1 MKNAKFAGVQR
12 LLSAVFAATVALTSV
27 QIPVYATPQTQAAEQ
42 TSQLVNIAGDCE
54 ITVPSSQSGYGAER
68 MTDGDSSTMWIQ
80 NDGTWPSTVSLKLP
94 ADNTKRIKKVVLKF
108 ESGQSAWGVDVT
120 LSHALNNVTSDL
132 VIDNTATVTSFDDGY
147 EFTYDTAL
155 SFTHTFIEL
164 SNPTNN
170 GAAGG
175 FWPALAEVE
184 IWAENESGEE
194 SLTNVAPAATITSVG
209 GDYGTKSNL
218 TDEDYSS
225 LYVFNGG
232 GMSTLPDGAWIEME
246 LDREYP
252 VKSMEAA
259 FEHLSSDENNFQFT
273 FDIYGKSSTDT
284 EWQTLFAGVNATRL
298 DDGYLQTLTLDSIK
312 NLKSV
317 RIVITS
323 ITNTAGDPWPAL
335 AEFKIFADTSGS
347 GSEDTESIAYKKP
360 VHTNAGGVVSRIN
373 DGSTI
378 NTWTGERYPA
388 YVDIDLEANYKLDE
402 IQVYTP
408 SAGYSQYSVYT
419 SMDGRDFEKLAEK
432 SDKENCPAKGESYQ
446 ANKKEA
452 RIVRVYVEYQSES
465 SKALINEIRVL
476 GTPSGTA
483 VQETPAVQVED
494 FKNSAYNVTVTDQ
507 DTINEVKG
515 IIERRIG
522 AAYKDWFTFELADAA
537 NGYDY
542 YDLSQSNGKIHIKGN
557 NGVSLATGLNY
568 YLKYYCNVNISQVGD
583 QVTMPKSIIPVEGM
597 VHKETKFPVRYS
609 YNYCTLSYSMAFWGE
624 EEWRNELD
632 WLALNGVNVVLDA
645 TAQEEVWRRFLTEL
659 GYTHQ
664 EAKDFIAGP
673 AYYAWAYMANL
684 SGYGGPVHDTWFTE
698 RTELARKN
706 QLIMR
711 KLGMQPVLQGYS
723 GMVPV
728 DITSKDPSAEVIKQG
743 TWCSFQRP
751 SMLRTDSESFTKYAA
766 LFYKVQKEVYGD
778 SAHYYATDPFHE
790 GGNTGGMDSAVISQ
804 KVLASMMT
812 ADPHATWVIQSWQ
825 GNPTTAL
832 LQGLGDNRNHALVL
846 DLYAEKTPHWNETN
860 PGYYG
865 GAEGGGEFL
874 NTPWVYCMLN
884 NFGGRLGLHGHI
896 DNYVKGIVNASK
908 QAEHMAG
915 IGITPEASVNNPVLY
930 DLFFETI
937 WADDGNNLQKINLDE
952 WFKNYV
958 TRRYGADS
966 DSAYQAMEI
975 LHDTVYNPAYNMK
988 GQGAPESVVNARPG
1002 LDIGAA
1008 STWGNAV
1015 VDYDK
1020 KKLEKA
1026 AELLLADYDKLKN
1039 SAGYQYDLA
1048 NVLEQVLSNTA
1059 QEYQKKMAAAFRSG
1073 DAEEFSTLSDKFLS
1087 IIDMV
1092 EKVTGTQKEFLVG
1105 TWINGAKKLA
1115 ENSDD
1120 FTKELYE
1127 LNARSLITTWGS
1139 YDQAISGG
1147 LIDYSNRQWA
1157 GLTNDYY
1164 KMRWEKWITER
1175 KKELAGESYTNY
1187 SAQDWFEMEWAW
1199 ARGTNKYSG
1208 TPNGLDLQGL
1218 GTDVLANYSLTNMPK
1233 DPAEDDSRDLPL
1245 EGMTATAGSEQA
1257 TTGSEGPA
1265 SAVLDQT
1272 TGTIW
1277 HSKWSG
1283 DARENLWIDIAL
1295 GESKTVTG
1303 LRMLPRSGG
1312 GNGTITSY
1320 RIEISNDHGK
1330 TYQEVATGTWNSS
1343 DSWKMAE
1350 FHAIQATNV
1359 RLYAVESVSD
1369 TSNIFASAAEIRI
1382 MGPATAIVP
1391 AEETIVNIAT
1401 PSKEADL
1408 SSAQAAKETDKYT
1421 VSTVWKDAT
1430 GTTVTA
1436 ISKDKN
1442 ATHDYTA
1449 KITLT
1454 PVTGYSFDKTSVP
1467 DTLTLKLN
1475 DQRTVEA
1482 IPVTDSVLNDDGT
1495 VTITYQF
1502 SNMFQGGSLRMDQSS
1517 PEKSTNMRFGYDFKL
1532 PEASSEKDEIS
1543 FKGCTWYYGVA
1554 EDDLKN
1560 TFSPD
1565 KTNFIT
1571 NPDKKGA
1578 EYYRSNIVFTNLSSG
1593 AYKRSVYARILVKY
1607 TVNGKE
1613 RSVMGTFVD
1622 SRSVSMIVEGILANT
1637 NADQT
1642 EKDYA
1647 QKIKD
1652 AILK

>member
-170 GAAGG
+170 GATGG

-542 YDLSQSNGKIHIKGN
+542 YELSQSNGKIHIKGN
-557 NGVSLATGLNY
+557 NGVSLATGLKY
-568 YLKYYCNVNISQVGD
+568 YLKYYCNVNISQGGD
-583 QVTMPKSIIPVEGM
+583 QVTMPKSIIPVEGT

-664 EAKDFIAGP
+664 EA
-673 AYYAWAYMANL
+673 
-684 SGYGGPVHDTWFTE
+684 
-698 RTELARKN
+698 
-706 QLIMR
+706 
-711 KLGMQPVLQGYS
+711 
-723 GMVPV
+723 
-728 DITSKDPSAEVIKQG
+728 
-743 TWCSFQRP
+743 
-751 SMLRTDSESFTKYAA
+751 
-766 LFYKVQKEVYGD
+766 
-778 SAHYYATDPFHE
+778 
-790 GGNTGGMDSAVISQ
+790 
-804 KVLASMMT
+804 
-812 ADPHATWVIQSWQ
+812 
-825 GNPTTAL
+825 
-832 LQGLGDNRNHALVL
+832 
-846 DLYAEKTPHWNETN
+846 
-860 PGYYG
+860 
-865 GAEGGGEFL
+865 
-874 NTPWVYCMLN
+874 
-884 NFGGRLGLHGHI
+884 
-896 DNYVKGIVNASK
+896 
-908 QAEHMAG
+908 
-915 IGITPEASVNNPVLY
+915 
-930 DLFFETI
+930 
-937 WADDGNNLQKINLDE
+937 
-952 WFKNYV
+952 
-958 TRRYGADS
+958 
-966 DSAYQAMEI
+966 
-975 LHDTVYNPAYNMK
+975 
-988 GQGAPESVVNARPG
+988 
-1002 LDIGAA
+1002 
-1008 STWGNAV
+1008 
-1015 VDYDK
+1015 
-1020 KKLEKA
+1020 
-1026 AELLLADYDKLKN
+1026 
-1039 SAGYQYDLA
+1039 
-1048 NVLEQVLSNTA
+1048 
-1059 QEYQKKMAAAFRSG
+1059 
-1073 DAEEFSTLSDKFLS
+1073 
-1087 IIDMV
+1087 
-1092 EKVTGTQKEFLVG
+1092 
-1105 TWINGAKKLA
+1105 
-1115 ENSDD
+1115 
-1120 FTKELYE
+1120 
-1127 LNARSLITTWGS
+1127 
-1139 YDQAISGG
+1139 
-1147 LIDYSNRQWA
+1147 
-1157 GLTNDYY
+1157 
-1164 KMRWEKWITER
+1164 
-1175 KKELAGESYTNY
+1175 
-1187 SAQDWFEMEWAW
+1187 
-1199 ARGTNKYSG
+1199 
-1208 TPNGLDLQGL
+1208 
-1218 GTDVLANYSLTNMPK
+1218 
-1233 DPAEDDSRDLPL
+1233 
-1245 EGMTATAGSEQA
+1245 
-1257 TTGSEGPA
+1257 
-1265 SAVLDQT
+1265 
-1272 TGTIW
+1272 
-1277 HSKWSG
+1277 
-1283 DARENLWIDIAL
+1283 
-1295 GESKTVTG
+1295 
-1303 LRMLPRSGG
+1303 
-1312 GNGTITSY
+1312 
-1320 RIEISNDHGK
+1320 
-1330 TYQEVATGTWNSS
+1330 
-1343 DSWKMAE
+1343 
-1350 FHAIQATNV
+1350 
-1359 RLYAVESVSD
+1359 
-1369 TSNIFASAAEIRI
+1369 
-1382 MGPATAIVP
+1382 
-1391 AEETIVNIAT
+1391 
-1401 PSKEADL
+1401 
-1408 SSAQAAKETDKYT
+1408 
-1421 VSTVWKDAT
+1421 
-1430 GTTVTA
+1430 
-1436 ISKDKN
+1436 
-1442 ATHDYTA
+1442 
-1449 KITLT
+1449 
-1454 PVTGYSFDKTSVP
+1454 
-1467 DTLTLKLN
+1467 
-1475 DQRTVEA
+1475 
-1482 IPVTDSVLNDDGT
+1482 
-1495 VTITYQF
+1495 
-1502 SNMFQGGSLRMDQSS
+1502 
-1517 PEKSTNMRFGYDFKL
+1517 
-1532 PEASSEKDEIS
+1532 
-1543 FKGCTWYYGVA
+1543 
-1554 EDDLKN
+1554 
-1560 TFSPD
+1560 
-1565 KTNFIT
+1565 
-1571 NPDKKGA
+1571 
-1578 EYYRSNIVFTNLSSG
+1578 
-1593 AYKRSVYARILVKY
+1593 
-1607 TVNGKE
+1607 
-1613 RSVMGTFVD
+1613 
-1622 SRSVSMIVEGILANT
+1622 
-1637 NADQT
+1637 
-1642 EKDYA
+1642 
-1647 QKIKD
+1647 
-1652 AILK
+1652 